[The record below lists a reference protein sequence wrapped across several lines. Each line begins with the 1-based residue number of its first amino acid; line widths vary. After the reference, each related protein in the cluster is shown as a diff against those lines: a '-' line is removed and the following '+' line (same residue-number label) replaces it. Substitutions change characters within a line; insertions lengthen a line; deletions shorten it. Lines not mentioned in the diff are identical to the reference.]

1 MLDFK
6 FMIILEKNTNLA
18 FTQTCYNSN
27 NYFAINYPLNNKKH
41 YNIIACV
48 PYMYLYTPTPIL
60 KE

>member
-1 MLDFK
+1 M
-6 FMIILEKNTNLA
+6 TNLA

-41 YNIIACV
+41 YNIIAGI
-48 PYMYLYTPTPIL
+48 PYTYFYTPTPIL